1 MFGSW
6 PPPLW
11 MAEFA
16 LMFSLCL
23 RVSWRYARGIISTDN
38 ALFSR
43 WDAPQLDRVVLDAV
57 REDDAGKRRNQQTSK
72 KKDVCVQT
80 IRTSYRDTSPCFS
93 CMKLVSD
100 QHWVGKN
107 GIKNVFGFCRAAMGH
122 NHL

>member
-57 REDDAGKRRNQQTSK
+57 REDDAGKRRNQQTFQKERCVCSDNPDVLQGHVALLFLHETGVRSTPGGK
-72 KKDVCVQT
+72 KWHQK
-80 IRTSYRDTSPCFS
+80 R
-93 CMKLVSD
+93 L
-100 QHWVGKN
+100 W
-107 GIKNVFGFCRAAMGH
+107 
-122 NHL
+122 LL